1 MVIQIIVTIGI
12 VLLVFPTVYSAF
24 KKKTISLFSLII
36 WTLFWV
42 GGIVIIW
49 NPSLMGKIS
58 GFMGVQRSIDAI
70 VYLAIVFLLYIVFRF
85 RIRLN
90 EMQREITMLT
100 RKLAIKD
107 INKKK

>member
-24 KKKTISLFSLII
+24 KKKTISLFSLLI
-36 WTLFWV
+36 WALFWI

-70 VYLAIVFLLYIVFRF
+70 VYLSIVFLLYVVFRF